1 VSPSVAGLRVR
12 GLSFRYPEYEG
23 LENRDLFEDLDLDL
37 PPGRVT
43 LVLGL
48 PDTGKTTL
56 GRILAGLVPRFT
68 GGRLQGDVR
77 LGAQALTGLPA
88 YELIERV
95 GLVFQNPAEQ
105 ILASRCDSEVA
116 FALESLGVERGAMTR
131 QVQAAL
137 ERLSLW
143 PLRGRDPQTLSGG
156 EKKKL
161 LLACLLAVDPPVWLL
176 DETLEELDQE
186 SQRRALGLLRE
197 GGRTGLVLSAKW
209 HALFEQY
216 VDQVLLLEGGRV
228 RELGGPDELTE
239 RGFMLPEE
247 SAPALHG
254 PPTRQAPGAV
264 AQGSGGDGE
273 PLLEALGLEFS
284 YPAGQETVGP
294 PFRLRVPEFDI
305 RAGET
310 VALVGDN
317 GSGKST
323 LARLL
328 AGLLVPQSGT
338 IRVRGAEASPAELNR
353 FTAYVFQ
360 DPDLQI
366 FLPTVADEL
375 AYGLTRLGY
384 SPERIRAEVDDAVR
398 RFGLP
403 GPEAPAALM
412 SYGARKRLQ
421 AAVYHLLHRPLVIV
435 DEGDSG
441 LGVRDFAA
449 VVRELCSPQ
458 NAVLIIT
465 HDLRLA
471 RILTRRTIRL
481 ERGSPA

>member
-1 VSPSVAGLRVR
+1 MSPSVAGLQVR
-12 GLSFRYPEYEG
+12 GLSFRFPEYEG
-23 LENRDLFEDLDLDL
+23 LENRELFQGLDLEL
-37 PPGRVT
+37 APGRVT

-56 GRILAGLVPRFT
+56 SRILTGLVPRFT
-68 GGRLQGDVR
+68 GGLLQGEVR

-105 ILASRCDSEVA
+105 ILASRCDAEVA
-116 FALESLGVERGAMTR
+116 FALESLGVGRGAMMGR
-131 QVQAAL
+131 VQTAL

-161 LLACLLAVDPPVWLL
+161 LLACLLAIDPPVWVL

-186 SQRRALGLLRE
+186 SQRRTLGLLHE
-197 GGRTGLVLSAKW
+197 EGRTALVLSAKW
-209 HALFEQY
+209 HALFEEF
-216 VDQVLLLEGGRV
+216 VDQVLVLEGGRV
-228 RELGGPDELTE
+228 RELAGPGELTE
-239 RGFMLPEE
+239 RAFMLPEE
-247 SAPALHG
+247 SAPARQD
-254 PPTRQAPGAV
+254 PPTPRVERPLGR
-264 AQGSGGDGE
+264 GSGGLTE
-273 PLLEALGLEFS
+273 PLLAARGLEFS
-284 YPAGQETVGP
+284 YPAGQGAGGP

-384 SPERIRAEVDDAVR
+384 PPARIRAEVDDAVR
-398 RFGLP
+398 RFALP

-421 AAVYHLLHRPLVIV
+421 VAVYHLLHRPLVIV

-441 LGVRDFAA
+441 LGVHDFAA
-449 VVRELCSPQ
+449 VVRELSSPH